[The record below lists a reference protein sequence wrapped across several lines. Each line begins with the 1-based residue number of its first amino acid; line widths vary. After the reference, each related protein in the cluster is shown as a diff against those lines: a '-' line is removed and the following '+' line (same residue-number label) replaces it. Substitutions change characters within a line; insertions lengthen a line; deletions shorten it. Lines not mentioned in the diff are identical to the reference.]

1 MSLREIS
8 AETGRS
14 KTAVLTALKRQ
25 GINLRSFAPGS
36 ARKLRPNHQLRIG
49 IPPYGFAWLRG
60 KLVPDTKEMQV
71 VRLMFKLRQ
80 QGLSYRSVAAKLNAL
95 GKRTRSRTLWEHT
108 VIRRAILN
116 LESNPELLEEVLSW
130 ESKN

>member
-1 MSLREIS
+1 
-8 AETGRS
+8 
-14 KTAVLTALKRQ
+14 
-25 GINLRSFAPGS
+25 
-36 ARKLRPNHQLRIG
+36 
-49 IPPYGFAWLRG
+49 
-60 KLVPDTKEMQV
+60 
-71 VRLMFKLRQ
+71 MFKLRQ